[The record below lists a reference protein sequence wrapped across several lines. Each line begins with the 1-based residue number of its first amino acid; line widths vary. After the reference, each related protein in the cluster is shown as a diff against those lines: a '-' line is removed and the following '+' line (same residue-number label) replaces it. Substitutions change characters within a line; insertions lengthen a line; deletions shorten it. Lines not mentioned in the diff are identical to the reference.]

1 VRPSLKLLVSACA
14 VAVCA
19 AAPPLAAVAA
29 APAPTAT
36 LAGSVLPSVAHS
48 TLLGHTSAT
57 ASVRVEFVLRPSH
70 AGLLAKMAAHSSGR
84 TGLSQKVINRLFR
97 PAPAVRAQVAA
108 YMHARGFRPAGAGVL
123 TQSFTGT
130 AAQAERA
137 FGVSLQNYR
146 LADGTTYRAPAGAI
160 HVPAALAPRV
170 ITVDGLNTLPLEHPA
185 GLHHH
190 VAAKVKPNLAP
201 LSGCTGSNNAQA
213 GAPGSFQPADLA
225 AANAYNSQPLLTA
238 GDVGTGE
245 SVGLVEFSGYKNT
258 DQATFQTCYS
268 ISVPVTKVNVGLGNT
283 STGGG
288 DEVAL
293 DQEVVASQA
302 PGLDHIWTYV
312 APGNATMAAMLDK
325 ILATS
330 TANGIHIISDSWG
343 ICEAAELA
351 SSQAATNAVL
361 QLIAV
366 KGISF
371 FAASGD
377 SGSSDCARLGF
388 NGFQVDDPAVQ
399 QYATGVGGTHLVP
412 ANTAPNKERV
422 WDDKARSAGGGG
434 GVSQVFIMP
443 GYQRGTGVIETGR
456 SSKTRCGG
464 KTHFCREVPDV
475 SFDADPATGYVV
487 NCTVASCT
495 SSPGWNVFGG
505 TSASAPL
512 MAAFTADANQ
522 FSLANVGHRMGFAN
536 PFLYHEFG
544 TDPSMFHDVT
554 LGNNNILAGTTF
566 PAGVGYD
573 MASGLGSVDATQM
586 ATDLS
591 SYTRAAIKIHAS
603 VITAGASRNP
613 ISAGHPTVL
622 SGTLKDHFTHKFLP
636 GRAIVIEGFILKSG
650 NYKFFRVHTGLHG
663 GWALKLTT
671 TLIKSKFQW
680 HAVYVGE
687 PGHAPAVSP
696 IRNLGVS

>member
-48 TLLGHTSAT
+48 RLLGHTSAS

-70 AGLLAKMAAHSSGR
+70 AGLLAKMAARSSGH
-84 TGLSQKVINRLFR
+84 TGLSQKVLNRLFR
-97 PAPAVRAQVAA
+97 PAPAVRAEVAA
-108 YMHARGFRPAGAGVL
+108 YMHARGFRSAGAGVL

-130 AAQAERA
+130 AAQAEHA

-185 GLHHH
+185 GLHH
-190 VAAKVKPNLAP
+190 VTAKLKPNLAP
-201 LSGCTGSNNAQA
+201 LSGCTGSNNEQTNNS
-213 GAPGSFQPADLA
+213 GSLQPADLA

-245 SVGLVEFSGYKNT
+245 SVALVEFSNYATG

-268 ISVPVTKVNVGLGNT
+268 ISVPVTEVPVGAGNT

-312 APGNATMAAMLDK
+312 APGSGTMAGMLDK

-343 ICEAAELA
+343 ICEAGELK
-351 SSQAATNAVL
+351 SSEAATNAVL

-366 KGISF
+366 KAISF

-377 SGSSDCARLGF
+377 SGSSDCDRLGF
-388 NGFQVDDPAVQ
+388 DGFQVDDPAAQ
-399 QYATGVGGTHLVP
+399 QYATGIGGSHLVP
-412 ANTAPNKERV
+412 ANAAPNKERV
-422 WDDKARSAGGGG
+422 WDDKASSSGGGG
-434 GVSQVFIMP
+434 GVSQTFTMP
-443 GYQRGTGVIETGR
+443 GYQTGPGVIETGR
-456 SSKTRCGG
+456 SSKTKCGG
-464 KTHFCREVPDV
+464 KTHFCREVPDL
-475 SFDADPATGYVV
+475 SFDADPATGYVI
-487 NCTVASCT
+487 NCTTGSCF
-495 SSPGWNVFGG
+495 PGWNVFGG
-505 TSASAPL
+505 TSAAAPL
-512 MAAFTADANQ
+512 MAAFTADSNQ
-522 FSLANVGHRMGFAN
+522 FSLANGGVRMGFAN

-544 TDPSMFHDVT
+544 NAVARAAMFNDVT
-554 LGNNNILAGTTF
+554 LGNNNILHGTTF
-566 PAGVGYD
+566 PAGPNYD
-573 MASGLGSVDATQM
+573 LATGMGSVDVTQM

-591 SYTRAAIKIHAS
+591 NYTRKAVKIHAS
-603 VITAGASRNP
+603 AITGSASRNP

-622 SGTLKDHFTHKFLP
+622 SGTLKDRHTHTFL
-636 GRAIVIEGFILKSG
+636 GLQEIMVEGFLKNG
-650 NYKFFRVHTGLHG
+650 TYKLFRTHTGLHG
-663 GWALKLTT
+663 GWSLTLTT
-671 TLIKSKFQW
+671 KLVPSKFQW
-680 HAVYVGE
+680 HAVYVGA
-687 PGHAPAVSP
+687 PGHGPAVSP
-696 IRNLGVS
+696 IRNRGVN